1 MVVGCSQPEQT
12 AATTHTGGTGA
23 GGGGGSGP
31 DSGPGGFGS
40 LADSAGTGSSCGSA
54 PLACSADMHF
64 IVDCNGD
71 LVEACGP
78 SQGCS
83 NGACIAACDAA
94 AAVKSSVGC
103 EFFAHVP
110 AASGEC
116 YALFVANTWNGPVSL
131 EGDVGGGTIDLSKY
145 TYTPEGSGPGLT
157 LTPIGAGGTIQ
168 AGDVGIMFLRGDAF
182 QRGDATGCGYPVEVA
197 EADPAASAWTDPAWS
212 TDNTATALRVVAS
225 APIVLYDIM
234 PFGGAASAIAD
245 ATMLLPTSTWDTN
258 YIAITPWPYGENEGP
273 PALSIVASSDDTDV
287 VINPTAD
294 IQAGMGVPAAPKGQP
309 AHFALRKGQVLRLE
323 QQADLL
329 GSIISANKPIGV
341 WAEQTGINIDQG
353 YADSAHEQIP
363 PVRALGS
370 EYVYARYR
378 NRVEGQDETPPTRIT
393 GAVDGTTLSWDP
405 APPPGA
411 QAAVDKGKS
420 FVVRSST
427 PFVVKSQDDEH
438 PFYVSTY
445 MTGGVAFQGIGDPE
459 FVNVVPAGQY
469 LSRYLFF
476 TDPTYSETNLVFVRK
491 KGADGVFHD
500 VVLDC
505 AGTLSGWTPVDS
517 AGQYEVTLRDL
528 VRYDFQDQG
537 GCSNGKHEAYSDG
550 LFSVTVWGWGAKP
563 PLNHNSYAY
572 PAGASVQAINP
583 VVVPPD
589 IPN

>member
-1 MVVGCSQPEQT
+1 M
-12 AATTHTGGTGA
+12 
-23 GGGGGSGP
+23 
-31 DSGPGGFGS
+31 
-40 LADSAGTGSSCGSA
+40 
-54 PLACSADMHF
+54 
-64 IVDCNGD
+64 
-71 LVEACGP
+71 
-78 SQGCS
+78 
-83 NGACIAACDAA
+83 
-94 AAVKSSVGC
+94 AAV
-103 EFFAHVP
+103 
-110 AASGEC
+110 
-116 YALFVANTWNGPVSL
+116 
-131 EGDVGGGTIDLSKY
+131 
-145 TYTPEGSGPGLT
+145 
-157 LTPIGAGGTIQ
+157 
-168 AGDVGIMFLRGDAF
+168 
-182 QRGDATGCGYPVEVA
+182 
-197 EADPAASAWTDPAWS
+197 
-212 TDNTATALRVVAS
+212 
-225 APIVLYDIM
+225 
-234 PFGGAASAIAD
+234 
-245 ATMLLPTSTWDTN
+245 
-258 YIAITPWPYGENEGP
+258 
-273 PALSIVASSDDTDV
+273 
-287 VINPTAD
+287 TAD

-528 VRYDFQDQG
+528 VRYDFQDQA
-537 GCSNGKHEAYSDG
+537 GCSNGKHEAHSDG